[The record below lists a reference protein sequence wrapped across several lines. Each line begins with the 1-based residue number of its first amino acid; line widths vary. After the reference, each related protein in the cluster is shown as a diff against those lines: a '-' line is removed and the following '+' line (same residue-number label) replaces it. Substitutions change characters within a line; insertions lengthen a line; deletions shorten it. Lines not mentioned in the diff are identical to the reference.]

1 MSAAPPHTI
10 DYPNGITAID
20 TDYWRPRLDASHL
33 VVEQGRAA
41 FVDTGTT
48 HSVPNLLKGLAAK
61 GLAPEAVEYIFLTH
75 IHLDHAGGA
84 GALAARL
91 PNAKVVVHPRGAAH
105 LVAPAKLIAGT
116 KAVYGEARYAELYG
130 EIVPIPAERVLVA
143 EEGDV
148 LKLGS
153 REFAFLHTPGHALHH
168 YAMHDRGA
176 NAVFTGD
183 TFGLSYREFDVR
195 GREWIMPT
203 TTPTQFDPDQLH
215 HSVDRILA
223 LRPQA
228 AFLTHY
234 GRVTDL
240 ERLGR
245 DVHAGIRAFVEIAR
259 RHEHASD
266 RYTSIRDD
274 LFRWLSVSLDA
285 HGYDGDLATRH
296 ALLDAD
302 VDLDAQ
308 GLVVWLDRGRRT

>member
-1 MSAAPPHTI
+1 MSTALPHTLE
-10 DYPNGITAID
+10 YPYGITAID

-33 VVEQGRAA
+33 IVEKGRAA

-48 HSVPNLLKGLAAK
+48 HCVPNLLAVLADKGV
-61 GLAPEAVEYIFLTH
+61 APEAVEFVFLTH

-91 PNAKVVVHPRGAAH
+91 PNAKVVVHPRGAPH
-105 LVAPAKLIAGT
+105 LIAPEKLIAGT
-116 KAVYGEARYAELYG
+116 KAVYGEAKYAELYG
-130 EIVPIPAERVLVA
+130 EIVPIPAERVIVV
-143 EEGDV
+143 EEGQV
-148 LKLGS
+148 LKIGT

-168 YAMHDRGA
+168 YVMHDRGA

-183 TFGLSYREFDVR
+183 TFGLSYREFDVA

-223 LRPQA
+223 LKPKA

-259 RHEHASD
+259 RHEHAQD
-266 RYTSIRDD
+266 RYSCIRDD

-308 GLVVWLDRGRRT
+308 GLVVWLDRGRR

>member
-33 VVEQGRAA
+33 IVEKGRAA

-48 HSVPNLLKGLAAK
+48 HSVPNLLAVLAAK
-61 GLAPEAVEYIFLTH
+61 GVAREAVDYIFLTH

-84 GALAARL
+84 GALAAQL
-91 PNAKVVVHPRGAAH
+91 PNAKVVVHPRGAPH
-105 LVAPAKLIAGT
+105 LVAPDKLIAGT
-116 KAVYGEARYAELYG
+116 KAVYGEAKYAELYG
-130 EIVPIPAERVLVA
+130 EIVPIPSERVLVA

-148 LKLGS
+148 LKLGA

-168 YAMHDRGA
+168 YVMHDRAA

-223 LRPQA
+223 LQPKA

-259 RHEHASD
+259 RNEHAKD
-266 RYTSIRDD
+266 RHGAIRDD

-308 GLVVWLDRGRRT
+308 GLVVWLDRGRR

>member
-1 MSAAPPHTI
+1 MSTALPHTI

-33 VVEQGRAA
+33 IVEKGRAA

-48 HSVPNLLKGLAAK
+48 HSVPNLLATLAAK
-61 GLAPEAVEYIFLTH
+61 GVAPEAVDYIFLTH

-91 PNAKVVVHPRGAAH
+91 PNAKVVVHPRGAPH
-105 LVAPAKLIAGT
+105 LVAPEKLIAGT
-116 KAVYGEARYAELYG
+116 KAVYGEAKYAELYG

-148 LKLGS
+148 LKLGA

-168 YAMHDRGA
+168 YVMHDRAA

-183 TFGLSYREFDVR
+183 TFGLSYREFDVK

-223 LRPQA
+223 LQPKA

-259 RHEHASD
+259 RNEHAKD
-266 RYTSIRDD
+266 RHGAIRDD

-308 GLVVWLDRGRRT
+308 GLVVWLDRGRR

>member
-1 MSAAPPHTI
+1 MSTPLPHTI
-10 DYPNGITAID
+10 SYPNGITAID

-33 VVEQGRAA
+33 IVEKGRAA

-48 HSVPNLLKGLAAK
+48 HCVPNLLAVLAAK
-61 GLAPEAVEYIFLTH
+61 GVAPEAVDYIFLTH

-91 PNAKVVVHPRGAAH
+91 PNAKVVVHPRGAPH
-105 LVAPAKLIAGT
+105 LIAPEKLIAGT
-116 KAVYGEARYAELYG
+116 KAVYGDAKYAELYG
-130 EIVPIPAERVLVA
+130 EIVPIPAERVVVV
-143 EEGDV
+143 EEGQV
-148 LKLGS
+148 LKLGT

-168 YAMHDRGA
+168 YVMHDRGA

-195 GREWIMPT
+195 GHEWIMPT

-223 LRPQA
+223 LQPKA
-228 AFLTHY
+228 AFLTHF

-245 DVHAGIRAFVEIAR
+245 DVHAGIRGFVEIAR
-259 RHEHASD
+259 RHEHAQD
-266 RYTSIRDD
+266 RYSCIRDD

-308 GLVVWLDRGRRT
+308 GLVVWLDRGRR

>member
-1 MSAAPPHTI
+1 MNAAQPHTI
-10 DYPNGITAID
+10 DYPHGITAID

-33 VVEQGRAA
+33 IVDKGRAA

-48 HSVPNLLKGLAAK
+48 HSVPNLLATLAAK
-61 GLAPEAVEYIFLTH
+61 GVAPEAVDYIFLTH

-91 PNAKVVVHPRGAAH
+91 PNAKVVVHPRGAPH
-105 LVAPAKLIAGT
+105 LVAPEKLIAGT

-130 EIVPIPAERVLVA
+130 EIVPIPAERVIAV
-143 EEGDV
+143 EEGQS

-153 REFAFLHTPGHALHH
+153 REFGFLHTPGHALHH
-168 YAMHDRGA
+168 YAMHDRAA

-183 TFGLSYREFDVR
+183 TFGLSYREFDVK

-223 LRPQA
+223 LAPSA

-259 RHEHASD
+259 RHEHAKD
-266 RYTSIRDD
+266 RYAAIRDD

-308 GLVVWLDRGRRT
+308 GLVVWLDRGRR

>member
-1 MSAAPPHTI
+1 MSTALPHMLE
-10 DYPNGITAID
+10 YPNGITAID
-20 TDYWRPRLDASHL
+20 TEYWRPRLDASHL
-33 VVEQGRAA
+33 IVEKGRAA

-48 HSVPNLLKGLAAK
+48 HCVPNLLAVLGAK
-61 GLAPEAVEYIFLTH
+61 GIAPEAVDYIFLTH

-91 PNAKVVVHPRGAAH
+91 PNAKVVVHPRGAPH
-105 LVAPAKLIAGT
+105 LIAPEKLIAGT
-116 KAVYGEARYAELYG
+116 KAVYGEAKYAELYG
-130 EIVPIPAERVLVA
+130 EIVPIPAERVIVV
-143 EEGDV
+143 EEGQV
-148 LKLGS
+148 LKLGT

-168 YAMHDRGA
+168 YVMHDRGA

-183 TFGLSYREFDVR
+183 TFGLSYREFDVA

-223 LRPQA
+223 LAPAA

-245 DVHAGIRAFVEIAR
+245 DVHAGIRGFVEIAR
-259 RHEHASD
+259 RHEHAQD
-266 RYTSIRDD
+266 RYSCIRDD

-308 GLVVWLDRGRRT
+308 GLVVWLDRGRR